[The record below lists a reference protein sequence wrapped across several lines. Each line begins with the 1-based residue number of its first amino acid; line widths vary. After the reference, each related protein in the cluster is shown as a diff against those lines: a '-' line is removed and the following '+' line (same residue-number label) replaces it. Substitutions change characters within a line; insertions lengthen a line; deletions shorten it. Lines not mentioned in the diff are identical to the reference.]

1 MRPTLRQLQLFIA
14 AAEHRSFSEAA
25 NTMSLTPPALSIQIG
40 QLEESMGIALFERR
54 GRRKFLTPAGDELL
68 GSSKIIFEELQKVNI
83 RLTRLKCGISG
94 ELKISAVT
102 SAKFFIPHL
111 LGAFHK
117 LYPDVNFKLTIANR
131 NQILERISDNADD
144 LTIMAHTPKNSRVIA
159 LPILRNLLVLV
170 ASPAHRLAKRKRIQ
184 LSDLVDEDF
193 LMREKGSGT
202 RMTTEKFFND
212 NNISVNCV
220 MELGS
225 TEAIK
230 QAILAELGISII
242 PKHAVWLELKTG
254 FLVELDLKALPDP
267 RPWYSVHPEQK
278 ELSPLAETFQAFIQ
292 SNGESIA
299 RSIELLRH

>member
-14 AAEHRSFSEAA
+14 AAEHGSFSEAA
-25 NTMSLTPPALSIQIG
+25 NSMSLTPSALSIQVG

-68 GSSKIIFEELQKVNI
+68 ESSKIIFEELQKVNI

-102 SAKFFIPHL
+102 SAKFFIPHM

-131 NQILERISDNADD
+131 NQILERINDNADD
-144 LTIMAHTPKNSRVIA
+144 LTIMAHAPKNSRVIA

-193 LMREKGSGT
+193 LFREKGSGT
-202 RMTTEKFFND
+202 RMATEKIFSD
-212 NNISVNCV
+212 HNISVKCV

-230 QAILAELGISII
+230 QAILAEMGISII
-242 PKHAVWLELKTG
+242 SKHAVWLELKTG
-254 FLVELDLKALPDP
+254 FLVELNLKALPDS
-267 RPWYSVHPEQK
+267 RPWYSVYPEKK
-278 ELSPLAETFQAFIQ
+278 ELSPLAETFQTFIQ
-292 SNGESIA
+292 VNGESIA